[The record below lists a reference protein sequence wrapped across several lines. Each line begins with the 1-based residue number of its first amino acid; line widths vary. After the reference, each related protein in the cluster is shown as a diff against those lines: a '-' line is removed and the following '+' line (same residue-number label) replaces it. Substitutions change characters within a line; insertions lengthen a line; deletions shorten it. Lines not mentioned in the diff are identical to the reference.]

1 MAVSGFSCDGVMKYF
16 DGNVDDICPGGSL
29 LVANLLLIINSLHKT
44 NFFVNFSFPPTQY
57 LQCGFLWHNALTDFL
72 FALLPNLSGAND

>member
-1 MAVSGFSCDGVMKYF
+1 MKYF

-29 LVANLLLIINSLHKT
+29 LIANLLLIINSVSSVDKT
-44 NFFVNFSFPPTQY
+44 NFFVYFSFPPTQY

-72 FALLPNLSGAND
+72 FALLPKLSGAND